1 MEAIPSLIYLLTL
14 RAYEMPLTV
23 EDEGRKSTGGTF
35 NYLSQTSITTIWI

>member
-23 EDEGRKSTGGTF
+23 EDEGRKFSSGTLNF
-35 NYLSQTSITTIWI
+35 LSQTSININ